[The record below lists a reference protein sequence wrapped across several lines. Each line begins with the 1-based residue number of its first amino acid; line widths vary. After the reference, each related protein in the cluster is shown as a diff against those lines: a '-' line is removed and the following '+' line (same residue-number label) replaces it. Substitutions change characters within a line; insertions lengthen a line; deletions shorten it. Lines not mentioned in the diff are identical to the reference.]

1 MDQLTEQGSRV
12 SFARVCVEVEAA
24 STLPAMFKVDCEG
37 AEAIVKVKY
46 QGLLLKCE
54 HCIAFGHDTARCV
67 KTQVATLINSQKEVQ
82 NHPDPGWET
91 VMAKGK
97 RKVGVPNTSTE
108 LASNEEHKEDGTQ
121 QTEEEQPE
129 MQAQVESAV
138 ALPDQTYREVLN
150 PIDGEQKD
158 DNMDGLVALQKEL
171 VEITSLFLPHDTELM
186 AKVENLVEPTPGKA
200 QTSKQAQAGSS
211 TKDYMFRVC
220 FVYAGNKYEV
230 RKDFFEYMVKI
241 SQAKSNTPL
250 VILGDFNAIRFPY
263 EKSGGSISWSKDK
276 KEFNSHILQAELVDL
291 SYGGCQFTWAN
302 KRTSGDYIAS
312 KIDRVL
318 VNEAWLDAF
327 PASFATFLP
336 SGISDHSPAVIHIS
350 DKVTSFKKPFKYFDF
365 WADHE
370 DFCSVVSTIWNQYIQ
385 GVPMFRVCQKLKNL
399 KPALKAL
406 NKKDFSDIT
415 TRVHTSRS
423 ELLSLSH
430 VDLLAVEESLAHQK
444 SRVQWLSQGDS
455 NSRFFFKTIKGNIN
469 RGKILNLE
477 MMNGQKS
484 SKPEDIHNAF
494 IDFFAGLFGTP
505 IDDHYNGFDRIHSLV
520 KSKISSDQS
529 LLLASPVTDQ
539 EIKDTFW
546 SLKANKAPGPD
557 GFSVGFFKC
566 SWNIV
571 GREVTQAIRTF
582 FESGRLLSEVNCTI
596 IALIPKVPN
605 PVKIIA
611 NRIKTVLPDLV
622 DPVQSAFVQG
632 RRISD
637 NIFLSQE
644 LMRGYH
650 RKSPTPKCAM
660 KVDIMKA
667 YDSVRWEFIIDIL
680 KAIAFPPIVISWI
693 QQMEI
698 LAKILVEKSM
708 QPMFKFHWRCE
719 KTKIINLCFA
729 DDLMIFSKGY
739 VPTVKLIMEGLE
751 EFSNLS
757 GLTPNPSKSNI
768 YFSGCEMGLR
778 ASILDVTK
786 FKEGTLPVKYLGVPL
801 ITTKLRA
808 TDCAPL
814 IDRITKRVKNW
825 TNRTLSYAGR
835 SQLIQS
841 ILFSMQVY
849 WSSLFIL
856 PKKVIREI
864 ESILR
869 AFLWSGSELKTHSAK
884 IAWDSVCTPK
894 NEGGLGFKSLDI
906 WNKAAIAKH
915 VWFLFFGGEKS
926 MWCQWVKSYL
936 LKGRSFWRVK
946 IPPDPSWVWRK
957 IFSLRDWMSP
967 LINHQIGC
975 GTSTFLWYD
984 NWHPLGPLWN
994 KFEDRIMYDSCL
1006 NSEAKVSQIIDGH
1019 SWKWPIPNS
1028 WEIQELISSTPEC
1041 YKPNPSKCDQVIWKL
1056 TTDGQFSIHS
1066 VWNHWRHSLGRV
1078 EWHKLLWGP
1087 HRIPKVHF
1095 IVWGAIH
1102 NRLYTGDRLLLF
1114 GLAPHSQCP
1123 FCLDPGESHS
1133 HLFFK
1138 CNFTNRVWGAIEAKC
1153 NIKWPVLD
1161 WPDIVTYAT
1170 KETKGNSLRANI
1182 LSNAFLC
1189 SIYHIWIERNNR
1201 VFNKKF
1207 KPEEVVFK
1215 SVIQMVRSRML
1226 SIKNLPNSASDSWV
1240 CSEFPTCGFINGKE
1254 AQVEWCEPLNCG
1266 LSGVRSYIEGIV
1278 SVLKSSRLYLI
1289 CWRNLLMAVLT
1300 GSTIMYEQILG
1311 CMGRQWCPVLGTA
1324 DLLLQRFLAIRF
1336 FGLLQCLRSA
1346 GKAWKGRFCSL
1357 PLLVTA
1363 GLLALS
1369 WLAARMINGTG
1380 LLMAA
1385 CNAFVDTCLLIYIH
1399 VLDFCVWMLDGF
1411 DVFLAYPC
1419 GMCMGYRLDVF
1430 MNLIRM
1436 YAAYAHIL
1444 FCLATIYI
1452 DKIARLDGVPVSIVL
1467 DRNSKMYLTSDKPL
1481 KAMRTELGFSAAFH
1495 LQIDV

>member
-1 MDQLTEQGSRV
+1 M
-12 SFARVCVEVEAA
+12 
-24 STLPAMFKVDCEG
+24 
-37 AEAIVKVKY
+37 
-46 QGLLLKCE
+46 
-54 HCIAFGHDTARCV
+54 
-67 KTQVATLINSQKEVQ
+67 
-82 NHPDPGWET
+82 
-91 VMAKGK
+91 
-97 RKVGVPNTSTE
+97 
-108 LASNEEHKEDGTQ
+108 
-121 QTEEEQPE
+121 
-129 MQAQVESAV
+129 
-138 ALPDQTYREVLN
+138 
-150 PIDGEQKD
+150 
-158 DNMDGLVALQKEL
+158 
-171 VEITSLFLPHDTELM
+171 
-186 AKVENLVEPTPGKA
+186 
-200 QTSKQAQAGSS
+200 
-211 TKDYMFRVC
+211 DYMFRVC
-220 FVYAGNKYEV
+220 FVYAENKHEV
-230 RKDFFEYMVKI
+230 RKEFFEYMVTI
-241 SQAKSNTPL
+241 SQAQSNTPL

-263 EKSGGSISWSKDK
+263 EKSGGSVSWSKDK
-276 KEFNSHILQAELVDL
+276 EEFNSRILQAELVDL

-318 VNEAWLDAF
+318 VNETWLDAF

-336 SGISDHSPAVIHIS
+336 SGISDHSAVVIYIS

-399 KPALKAL
+399 KPAV
-406 NKKDFSDIT
+406 
-415 TRVHTSRS
+415 R
-423 ELLSLSH
+423 
-430 VDLLAVEESLAHQK
+430 
-444 SRVQWLSQGDS
+444 
-455 NSRFFFKTIKGNIN
+455 GNIN

-477 MMNGQKS
+477 MMDGQKS
-484 SKPEDIHNAF
+484 SKPKDIHNAF
-494 IDFFAGLFGTP
+494 IDFFSGLFGTP
-505 IDDHYNGFDRIHSLV
+505 IDDHYNGFDRIH
-520 KSKISSDQS
+520 
-529 LLLASPVTDQ
+529 PVTDK

-557 GFSVGFFKC
+557 GFSAGFFKI

-571 GREVTQAIRTF
+571 GREVTQAVRTF
-582 FESGRLLSEVNCTI
+582 FESGRLLSEVNSTI

-605 PVKIIA
+605 PVKVGDFRPISCCNTIYKCIAKIIA

-680 KAIAFPPIVISWI
+680 KAMAFLPVMVSWI
-693 QQMEI
+693 QAYITSPSFSICINGSLHGYFKGARGLRQGDPLSPYLFVLAMEI
-698 LAKILVEKSM
+698 LAKILAEKSM
-708 QPMFKFHWRCE
+708 QPLFKFHWRCE

-729 DDLMIFSKGY
+729 DDLMIFSKGD
-739 VPTVKLIMEGLE
+739 VPIVKLVMEGLE

-757 GLTPNPSKSNI
+757 GLTLNPSKSNI
-768 YFSGCEMGLR
+768 YFSVCEMGLR
-778 ASILDVTK
+778 TSILGIAK
-786 FKEGTLPVKYLGVPL
+786 FKEGILSVKYLGVPL

-825 TNRTLSYAGR
+825 TNRALSYAGR

-884 IAWDSVCTPK
+884 IAWDSVCAPK

-906 WNKAAIAKH
+906 WNRAAIAKH
-915 VWFLFFGGEKS
+915 VWFLFSGGEKS

-957 IFSLRDWMSP
+957 ILSLRDWMSP

-975 GTSTFLWYD
+975 GDSTFLWYD

-994 KFEDRIMYDSCL
+994 KFGDRIMYDSCL
-1006 NSEAKVSQIIDGH
+1006 NSETKVSQIIDGH

-1041 YKPNPSKCDQVIWKL
+1041 CKPNPSKCDQLGIIG
-1056 TTDGQFSIHS
+1056 DSF
-1066 VWNHWRHSLGRV
+1066 GRV
-1078 EWHKLLWGP
+1078 DWHKLLWGP
-1087 HRIPKVHF
+1087 HRIPKVSF
-1095 IVWGAIH
+1095 IVWVAIH
-1102 NRLYTGDRLLLF
+1102 NSLYTGD
-1114 GLAPHSQCP
+1114 
-1123 FCLDPGESHS
+1123 
-1133 HLFFK
+1133 
-1138 CNFTNRVWGAIEAKC
+1138 RVWGAIEAKC

-1170 KETKGNSLRANI
+1170 KEAKGKSLRANI
-1182 LSNAFLC
+1182 LSYAFLC

-1201 VFNKKF
+1201 VFNKEF
-1207 KPEEVVFK
+1207 KPEEVVIK
-1215 SVIQMVRSRML
+1215 SGLFRVH
-1226 SIKNLPNSASDSWV
+1226 
-1240 CSEFPTCGFINGKE
+1240 CGFIYGKE
-1254 AQVEWCEPLNCG
+1254 AQLEWCEPLNCG
-1266 LSGVRSYIEGIV
+1266 SSGVRSYIEGTV
-1278 SVLKSSRLYLI
+1278 SVLNSSRLYLI
-1289 CWRNLLMAVLT
+1289 CWRYLLMAVLT
-1300 GSTIMYEQILG
+1300 GSTIMYESVG
-1311 CMGRQWCPVLGTA
+1311 VAWRGR
-1324 DLLLQRFLAIRF
+1324 
-1336 FGLLQCLRSA
+1336 
-1346 GKAWKGRFCSL
+1346 SL

-1369 WLAARMINGTG
+1369 CLAARVIEVTA
-1380 LLMAA
+1380 L
-1385 CNAFVDTCLLIYIH
+1385 
-1399 VLDFCVWMLDGF
+1399 
-1411 DVFLAYPC
+1411 
-1419 GMCMGYRLDVF
+1419 GYRLDVF
-1430 MNLIRM
+1430 MDLIRM

-1444 FCLATIYI
+1444 LGFFPFNGNFNSLLNEERGNELSGLSGSYGEFSPKCLN
-1452 DKIARLDGVPVSIVL
+1452 LSEQ
-1467 DRNSKMYLTSDKPL
+1467 
-1481 KAMRTELGFSAAFH
+1481 ELGNLVVRAQNSEKKLRGVTAASIQEISDRLAAIKARSAMEEDFQSSRPTVGSTIAD
-1495 LQIDV
+1495 LSTPLSTNWSDRVEDELRSKLMDLPDSVEVTKLGVSLTIME